1 MLSSQSCTQSRVCFL
16 VTLDVSSRAIFAV
29 RVLQSPLMS
38 RSCRRCS
45 HRLRGSSWKARRA
58 SGIFVTSQI
67 QARSKYKGLSSRW
80 VPLSRTG
87 WSQQITLFFV
97 FLLVPPPWPEVSNKK
112 TLSSH
117 KKTHSSTSAATVLN
131 QFSRWTTAERQG
143 ALPLLLEVTNFQLLF
158 SWKHGNC

>member
-1 MLSSQSCTQSRVCFL
+1 MYKKANFRFVLHHENSTSLSMKVLFYGVRPKRQQFKALQSNSLKSSMLSSQSCTQSRLCFL

-87 WSQQITLFFV
+87 
-97 FLLVPPPWPEVSNKK
+97 
-112 TLSSH
+112 
-117 KKTHSSTSAATVLN
+117 
-131 QFSRWTTAERQG
+131 
-143 ALPLLLEVTNFQLLF
+143 
-158 SWKHGNC
+158 

>member
-1 MLSSQSCTQSRVCFL
+1 MLSSQSCTQSRLCFL

-38 RSCRRCS
+38 RSRRRCP
-45 HRLRGSSWKARRA
+45 HRLRSSSWKARRA

-80 VPLSRTG
+80 VSLSRTG
-87 WSQQITLFFV
+87 WSQQITLCFI
-97 FLLVPPPWPEVSNKK
+97 FLLVPPLWPEVSNMYF
-112 TLSSH
+112 SH